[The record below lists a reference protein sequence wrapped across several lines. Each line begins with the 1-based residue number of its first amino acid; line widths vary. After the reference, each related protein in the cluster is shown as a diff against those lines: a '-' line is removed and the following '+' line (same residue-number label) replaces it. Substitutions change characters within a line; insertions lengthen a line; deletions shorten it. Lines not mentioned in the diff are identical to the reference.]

1 MSTSPPPEPG
11 DAPEPTD
18 APEPGEAHAPTEP
31 ADPEQRTDPTATT
44 GREGRAQEDEPAPTV
59 PLSRRPAVLTMLAL
73 IVVCVIGS
81 LLMRSMKGWL
91 NQTSVFYVGLPALL
105 AALLVISRPSSSAYG
120 IVLKGTTLFLL
131 IATIF
136 AGEGVVCVLFAAPL
150 VYAVALLVA
159 ALVQAVRRGGQGPR
173 AVVVPALLLAVAS
186 TEGAVPALTLP
197 AENTV
202 TADRVVDAT
211 PDQVRAAL
219 AVPLRFAEP
228 SGALALGFPRPLE
241 DHPEG
246 LEPGDARHVVFS
258 GAPQRA
264 APLHGHHWGTAPS
277 TLTLR
282 VAAADDRSVAY
293 VAEHD
298 ATPIATW
305 LGWRASTVRWEPV
318 GGGTRVTWSLTFDR
332 RLAPAAYW
340 TPLERAVA
348 RRAADYLIGSLAL
361 PG

>member
-1 MSTSPPPEPG
+1 MSTPPLGPD
-11 DAPEPTD
+11 DAPEPPESPEHAESPAKAESPAPD
-18 APEPGEAHAPTEP
+18 AEPAPEPEP
-31 ADPEQRTDPTATT
+31 AADPETTA
-44 GREGRAQEDEPAPTV
+44 EPKTV

-81 LLMRSMKGWL
+81 LLMRSMNGWL

-105 AALLVISRPSSSAYG
+105 AALLVISRPSTSAYG

-159 ALVQAVRRGGQGPR
+159 ALINAGRKSGRSAR
-173 AVVVPALLLAVAS
+173 AIAVPAVLLAVAS

-202 TADRVVDAT
+202 AAERIVAAT
-211 PDQVRAAL
+211 PEQVRAAV
-219 AVPLRFAEP
+219 AAPLRFAEP

-246 LEPGDARHVVFS
+246 LDPGDARHIVFS

-264 APLHGHHWGTAPS
+264 AMLHGHHWGTAPS

-282 VAAADDRSVAY
+282 VAAAGDRSVDY

-305 LGWRASTVRWEPV
+305 LTWRASTVRWEPV
-318 GGGTRVTWSLTFDR
+318 DGGTRVTWSLTFDR

-340 TPLERAVA
+340 TPLERTVA
-348 RRAADYLIGSLAL
+348 QRAADYLIGSLAL
-361 PG
+361 PS

>member
-1 MSTSPPPEPG
+1 MITPPSPGPE
-11 DAPEPTD
+11 DAPEPAKASAPAD
-18 APEPGEAHAPTEP
+18 DAEPSLEAASSAAPEAGARPEA
-31 ADPEQRTDPTATT
+31 
-44 GREGRAQEDEPAPTV
+44 V

-73 IVVCVIGS
+73 IVVCVVGS
-81 LLMRSMKGWL
+81 LLMRSMNGWL

-105 AALLVISRPSSSAYG
+105 AALLVISRPSTSAYG

-150 VYAVALLVA
+150 IYAVALLVA
-159 ALVQAVRRGGQGPR
+159 ALVQAVRTGGRSAR
-173 AVVVPALLLAVAS
+173 AVAVPALLLAVAS

-197 AENTV
+197 SENTV
-202 TADRVVDAT
+202 TAERVVSAT
-211 PDQVRAAL
+211 PEQVRAAI
-219 AVPLRFAEP
+219 AAPLRFAEP
-228 SGALALGFPRPLE
+228 TGALALGFPRPLE
-241 DHPEG
+241 DHSEG
-246 LEPGDARHVVFS
+246 LAPGDARHIVFS

-264 APLHGHHWGTAPS
+264 AMLHGHHWGTAPS

-282 VAAADDRSVAY
+282 VAAAGDRSVDY

-305 LGWRASTVRWEPV
+305 LTWRASTVRWEPAD
-318 GGGTRVTWSLTFDR
+318 GGTRVTWSLTFDR

-348 RRAADYLIGSLAL
+348 QRAAHYLIGSLAL
-361 PG
+361 PS

>member
-1 MSTSPPPEPG
+1 MSTPSSPEPEDPPEPDDTG
-11 DAPEPTD
+11 QGSAPD
-18 APEPGEAHAPTEP
+18 GASRQA
-31 ADPEQRTDPTATT
+31 
-44 GREGRAQEDEPAPTV
+44 V

-73 IVVCVIGS
+73 IMVCVIGS
-81 LLMRSMKGWL
+81 LVMRAMNGWL
-91 NQTSVFYVGLPALL
+91 NQTSAFYVGLPALL
-105 AALLVISRPSSSAYG
+105 AAALVLSRPSTSAYG

-159 ALVQAVRRGGQGPR
+159 ALVNTVRTGRRSAR

-186 TEGAVPALTLP
+186 AEGAVPALTLP

-202 TADRVVDAT
+202 VASRTLAAT
-211 PDQVRAAL
+211 PEQVRAAV
-219 AVPLRFAEP
+219 AAPLRFAEP

-246 LEPGDARHVVFS
+246 LAPGDARHIVFS

-282 VAAADDRSVAY
+282 VAAAGEASVDY

-305 LGWRASTVRWEPV
+305 LTWRSSAIRWEAIE
-318 GGGTRVTWSLTFDR
+318 GGTRVTWSLTFDR

-340 TPLERAVA
+340 TPLERTVA
-348 RRAADYLIGSLAL
+348 QRAAEYLIGSLAL

>member
-1 MSTSPPPEPG
+1 MSTPPSPGADDAPVPADVPEPAEAAPSSDG
-11 DAPEPTD
+11 AEHSSGADASAEAETSAEPE
-18 APEPGEAHAPTEP
+18 A
-31 ADPEQRTDPTATT
+31 
-44 GREGRAQEDEPAPTV
+44 V

-81 LLMRSMKGWL
+81 LLMRSMNGWL

-105 AALLVISRPSSSAYG
+105 AALLVISRPSTSAYG

-159 ALVQAVRRGGQGPR
+159 ALINAGRKSGRGAR
-173 AVVVPALLLAVAS
+173 AIVVPAVLLAVAS

-202 TADRVVDAT
+202 SAERIVAAT
-211 PDQVRAAL
+211 PEQVRAAV
-219 AVPLRFAEP
+219 AAPLRFAEP

-246 LEPGDARHVVFS
+246 LDPGDARHVVFS
-258 GAPQRA
+258 GASQRA
-264 APLHGHHWGTAPS
+264 AVLHGHHWGTAPS

-282 VAAADDRSVAY
+282 VTAAGDRSVDY

-305 LGWRASTVRWEPV
+305 LTWRASTVRWEPV
-318 GGGTRVTWSLTFDR
+318 DGGTRVTWSLTFDR

-348 RRAADYLIGSLAL
+348 QRAADYLIGSLDL
-361 PG
+361 PS

>member
-1 MSTSPPPEPG
+1 MSTPPSPG
-11 DAPEPTD
+11 SDDAPEPAD
-18 APEPGEAHAPTEP
+18 VPEPAEAAPSSDDAEHSSEADASADAATSVEP
-31 ADPEQRTDPTATT
+31 EA
-44 GREGRAQEDEPAPTV
+44 V

-81 LLMRSMKGWL
+81 LLMRSMNGWL

-105 AALLVISRPSSSAYG
+105 AALLVISRPSTSAYG

-159 ALVQAVRRGGQGPR
+159 ALVNAVRKSGHDAR
-173 AVVVPALLLAVAS
+173 VVAVPALLLAVAS
-186 TEGAVPALTLP
+186 TEGAVPALSLP

-202 TADRVVDAT
+202 SAERIVAAT
-211 PDQVRAAL
+211 PEQVRAAVG
-219 AVPLRFAEP
+219 APLRFAEL

-246 LEPGDARHVVFS
+246 LDPGDARHVVLS

-264 APLHGHHWGTAPS
+264 AVLHGHHWGTAPS

-282 VAAADDRSVAY
+282 VAGSGDRSVDY

-305 LGWRASTVRWEPV
+305 LAWRASTVRWEPV
-318 GGGTRVTWSLTFDR
+318 DGGTRVTWSLTFDR
-332 RLAPAAYW
+332 RLTPAAYW

-348 RRAADYLIGSLAL
+348 QRAADYLIGSLAL
-361 PG
+361 PS

>member
-1 MSTSPPPEPG
+1 MSTPPSPG
-11 DAPEPTD
+11 SDDAPEPAEASAPAD
-18 APEPGEAHAPTEP
+18 APADDAEPSPEAEAAAAPG
-31 ADPEQRTDPTATT
+31 AAARPEA
-44 GREGRAQEDEPAPTV
+44 V

-81 LLMRSMKGWL
+81 LLMRSMNGWL

-105 AALLVISRPSSSAYG
+105 AALLVISRPSTSAYG

-159 ALVQAVRRGGQGPR
+159 ALINAGRKSGG
-173 AVVVPALLLAVAS
+173 AKVIVVPTVLLAVAS

-202 TADRVVDAT
+202 TASRVLTAT
-211 PDQVRAAL
+211 PEEVRAAV
-219 AVPLRFAEP
+219 AAPLRFAEP
-228 SGALALGFPRPLE
+228 TGALALGFPRPLE

-246 LEPGDARHVVFS
+246 LDPGDARHIVFS

-264 APLHGHHWGTAPS
+264 AMLHGHHWGTAPS
-277 TLTLR
+277 SLTLR
-282 VAAADDRSVAY
+282 VAAAGDRSVDY

-305 LGWRASTVRWEPV
+305 LTWRASTVRWEPV
-318 GGGTRVTWSLTFDR
+318 DGGTRVTWSLAFDR

-348 RRAADYLIGSLAL
+348 QRAADYLIGSLAL
-361 PG
+361 PS